1 MKILSQIFK
10 GKGYVDGITII
21 NSDGEILFSAK
32 LNKKLSGAD
41 SALELVG
48 KNFFEI
54 YEGMS
59 AENSTTIKAMELG
72 MPVYVEHQALKAKNQ
87 KPIYISLLFPSLL

>member
-32 LNKKLSGAD
+32 LNKKLS
-41 SALELVG
+41 
-48 KNFFEI
+48 
-54 YEGMS
+54 
-59 AENSTTIKAMELG
+59 
-72 MPVYVEHQALKAKNQ
+72 
-87 KPIYISLLFPSLL
+87 